1 MSYKEECG
9 IRCIRLVRYIQLL
22 YFTKIIQFK
31 QKVIGI
37 FCRCGEVLSEAFIS
51 MGNPFVRLREIHHGP
66 FGPVNRRKGGVFLGE
81 KNQEMNELACARQ
94 EMQNLWQEMQRRGTK
109 LYLDGRSVSP
119 KEAARRTVREE
130 SPYMADYIIGED
142 GTVSQI
148 RFNRVTDR

>member
-1 MSYKEECG
+1 M
-9 IRCIRLVRYIQLL
+9 
-22 YFTKIIQFK
+22 
-31 QKVIGI
+31 
-37 FCRCGEVLSEAFIS
+37 
-51 MGNPFVRLREIHHGP
+51 
-66 FGPVNRRKGGVFLGE
+66 GE

>member
-66 FGPVNRRKGGVFLGE
+66 FGPVNRRNGGVFLGE
-81 KNQEMNELACARQ
+81 
-94 EMQNLWQEMQRRGTK
+94 
-109 LYLDGRSVSP
+109 SVSP